1 MPKISSTRLR
11 TSIRWTTDSIKS
23 SCRQQLIPAY
33 RQFNSHHSFAI
44 IVGLLT
50 VLLHE
55 TYFSSAFP
63 PDGMMTMDLRFR
75 MVTNLN
81 FLPSIMSRIPNRQ
94 FESGAKT
101 TSNRWFLL
109 STHRSLALTNVSKQ
123 QGIRLSSSLWS
134 SPTANWERITNHQTS
149 KTVKLFK
156 SIHRANKSKRAETNL
171 TVAEGVR
178 LVTDILS
185 HEESRRLVR
194 RIVVS
199 ESLFC
204 GDGEYQKELEQWL
217 RLADE
222 ESKQRKVEFSTNPGD
237 DSQYRDPLQSCIINI
252 GTDQVLAACSGTV
265 STQGV
270 VALIEIP
277 PQYDH
282 LQSASAPNKSNSY
295 DDEIIPPFYL
305 ILDGLSDPG
314 NVGTLLRTCAASHVT
329 ALILLPDSCD
339 VWNPKAVRSA
349 MGASFRVPV
358 LEIGSPKDQKTEEA
372 AFDKLLKLMGHCGVD
387 NDRIFAATM
396 DDSGNETTA
405 SRKSIPYFNV
415 DWLRHSDKRKVGASA
430 LILGKEGEGLRLP
443 VRRAL
448 KQGKISTVHVP
459 MAPGTESLNA
469 AVCGSV
475 IMFERMRQWLCNNEN
490 KAEIY

>member
-1 MPKISSTRLR
+1 MPKISSTRFR
-11 TSIRWTTDSIKS
+11 ASKSWTADSIS
-23 SCRQQLIPAY
+23 SSSGQHLTLVYWQSNNY
-33 RQFNSHHSFAI
+33 HSLAI
-44 IVGLLT
+44 IFGLFT
-50 VLLHE
+50 VLLHQ
-55 TYFSSAFP
+55 TYFAWAFP
-63 PDGMMTMDLRFR
+63 SDGMVTTDLRYR
-75 MVTNLN
+75 MATSLKYS
-81 FLPSIMSRIPNRQ
+81 PSIMSRMPHRQ
-94 FESGAKT
+94 LKSGAKAS
-101 TSNRWFLL
+101 SNYWSLH
-109 STHRSLALTNVSKQ
+109 STLRSNVSTL
-123 QGIRLSSSLWS
+123 QGIRLSSYLLS
-134 SPTANWERITNHQTS
+134 SPTANWEKITNHQTS

-171 TVAEGVR
+171 TVAEGIR

-194 RIVVS
+194 RVIVS
-199 ESLFC
+199 ESLFY

-222 ESKQRKVEFSTNPGD
+222 ESKQRKVQFATNPGD
-237 DSQYRDPLQSCIINI
+237 GSQYRDPLQSCIINI

-277 PQYDH
+277 PQYDY
-282 LQSASAPNKSNSY
+282 LQSASAPNKNNSY
-295 DDEIIPPFYL
+295 DGKIIPPFYL

-358 LEIGSPKDQKTEEA
+358 LEIGSPKDQRSGEA

-396 DDSGNETTA
+396 DDSGDEATA
-405 SRKSIPYFNV
+405 SRKSIPYYNV

-443 VRRAL
+443 VRTAL

-475 IMFERMRQWLCNNEN
+475 IMFERMRQWFYNNEN
-490 KAEIY
+490 KA